1 MKTKITAN
9 VLEDISKRLK
19 GYDSSQVGEKA
30 LVVITGANIGLDKR
44 IELIKELKNNGI
56 QISLVFSFMAEQLVD
71 LKKIINDLSPIN
83 IYKEEDVFNLK
94 DIVREHSMIIGPN
107 ITTST
112 IAKVSSGMI
121 DSFVPTLIWTFM
133 YQGKKV
139 FLDFTS
145 VRNYL
150 GEKTKIKE
158 ISDILENHITVVKK
172 MGAIEI
178 NEDNYLKSI
187 SSKLENKKTI
197 IKVNNDN
204 KDKSKDKNVITEKD
218 ISILSPNQDLI
229 LDNGTIITPLA
240 KDKAKEMNIK
250 IEIKRRG

>member
-9 VLEDISKRLK
+9 VLDDISNRLK
-19 GYDSSQVGEKA
+19 GSNSLNIREKA

-44 IELIKELKNNGI
+44 IEWIKELKNNGI
-56 QISLVFSFMAEQLVD
+56 QISLVSSFMAEQLVD
-71 LKKIINDLSPIN
+71 LNKIIRDLSPVN

-112 IAKVSSGMI
+112 LAKVSSGMI
-121 DSFVPTLIWTFM
+121 DSFAPTLIWTFL
-133 YQGKKV
+133 YQNKKV
-139 FLDFTS
+139 FLDFSS

-158 ISDILENHITVVKK
+158 ISDIVENHISVVKR

-178 NEDNYLKSI
+178 NEDNYLESI
-187 SSKLENKKTI
+187 CIKHENN
-197 IKVNNDN
+197 KVNTKINNEN
-204 KDKSKDKNVITEKD
+204 KDKKVITEKD
-218 ISILSPNQDLI
+218 ISVLSPNQDLI
-229 LDNGTIITPLA
+229 LANGTIITPLA

-250 IEIKRRG
+250 IEMKKGV

>member
-1 MKTKITAN
+1 MKTKITTN

-19 GYDSSQVGEKA
+19 GSNSPSIGEKV
-30 LVVITGANIGLDKR
+30 LVVITGANIGLAKR
-44 IELIKELKNNGI
+44 IDLIKELKNKGV

-71 LKKIINDLSPIN
+71 LKKIIRDLSPIN

-112 IAKVSSGMI
+112 LAKVSSGMI
-121 DSFVPTLIWTFM
+121 DSFVPTLIWTFL
-133 YQGKKV
+133 YQDKKV

-150 GEKTKIKE
+150 GEETKIKK
-158 ISDILENHITVVKK
+158 ISDILEDHITVVKK

-178 NEDNYLKSI
+178 SEDNYLKSI
-187 SSKLENKKTI
+187 SSKFE
-197 IKVNNDN
+197 DN
-204 KDKSKDKNVITEKD
+204 KINLNMIKDENRDKKVITEKD

-229 LDNGTIITPLA
+229 LANGTIITPLA

-250 IEIKRRG
+250 IEIKRGG

>member
-9 VLEDISKRLK
+9 VLDDISNRLK
-19 GYDSSQVGEKA
+19 GSNSLNIREKA

-44 IELIKELKNNGI
+44 IEWIKELKNNGI
-56 QISLVFSFMAEQLVD
+56 QISLVSSFMAEQLVD
-71 LKKIINDLSPIN
+71 LNKIIRDLSPVN

-112 IAKVSSGMI
+112 LAKVSSGMI
-121 DSFVPTLIWTFM
+121 DSFAPTLIWTFL
-133 YQGKKV
+133 YQNKKV
-139 FLDFTS
+139 FLDFSS

-158 ISDILENHITVVKK
+158 ISDIVENHISVVKR

-178 NEDNYLKSI
+178 NEDNYLESI
-187 SSKLENKKTI
+187 SIKHENN
-197 IKVNNDN
+197 KVNTKINNEN
-204 KDKSKDKNVITEKD
+204 KDKKVITEKD
-218 ISILSPNQDLI
+218 ISVLSPNQDLI
-229 LDNGTIITPLA
+229 LANGTIITPLA

-250 IEIKRRG
+250 IEMKKGV

>member
-1 MKTKITAN
+1 MKTKITSN

-19 GYDSSQVGEKA
+19 GYDSSPRGEKA

-44 IELIKELKNNGI
+44 IDLIKELKNRGM

-71 LKKIINDLSPIN
+71 SKKIISSLSPIN

-94 DIVREHSMIIGPN
+94 NIVREHSMIIGPN

-112 IAKVSSGMI
+112 LAKVSSGMI

-145 VRNYL
+145 VKNYL
-150 GEKTKIKE
+150 GEETEIKE
-158 ISDILENHITVVKK
+158 ISDIIEKHISVVKK

-178 NEDNYLKSI
+178 NEDNYLENISPKFENNKSN
-187 SSKLENKKTI
+187 KTNNENIYKK
-197 IKVNNDN
+197 
-204 KDKSKDKNVITEKD
+204 VITEKD
-218 ISILSPNQDLI
+218 ISTLSPNQNIVLG
-229 LDNGTIITPLA
+229 NGTIITPLA
-240 KDKAKEMNIK
+240 RDKAREMNIK
-250 IEIKRRG
+250 IEIKKGG